1 MTVNPKREHSSSDP
15 FSAAFAAMAD
25 QVAARIEEQLVQI
38 LTGMPVP
45 QGIHEQSASHLKPF
59 YSARELC
66 ERWGFKKVD
75 SIYEIPEN
83 QLERRRLGSG
93 RGKTVFYWLDVLVYE
108 GTLTRTQADAIQQK
122 QVESLGERPP
132 RHDTPSAPLKGHAH
146 RASAV
151 RPIR

>member
-1 MTVNPKREHSSSDP
+1 MTVNPKHEHSSSDP

-38 LTGMPVP
+38 LHGVP
-45 QGIHEQSASHLKPF
+45 LSQGIQEHSAIHIKPF

-66 ERWGFKKVD
+66 ERWGFKKAD

-83 QLERRRLGSG
+83 QLKRRRLGSG

-108 GTLTRTQADAIQQK
+108 GTLTRAQADAIQQK

-132 RHDTPSAPLKGHAH
+132 RHDTPSAPHKARAG
-146 RASAV
+146 RASSV
-151 RPIR
+151 HPIR